1 MAKGLL
7 IAMILMSL
15 LIVVI
20 MSGCSHSMIV
30 KDCNK
35 VDGDSGFSV
44 CKNLKPW
51 E

>member
-1 MAKGLL
+1 MAKGFM
-7 IAMILMSL
+7 IAMVVLSL
-15 LIVVI
+15 LLVAFLT
-20 MSGCSHSMIV
+20 GCSHSMIV